1 MEQDKPQKQEACT
14 ALLSLLKTFQ
24 ETLNDQRTQFFF
36 TSVLTA
42 VLSNHVSWMPSTGH
56 PRMVKG
62 GKGKEY
68 DLHCPRRHGHHH
80 LNKQLKGIH
89 GTNGKMAKVNSFV
102 LLGSDTKTLR
112 DLMYLITYFTRATA
126 GVSTVHINAN
136 EGKEGEGV
144 GGGDELLGR
153 GRGPNGF
160 VDHMNNNHNPEEK
173 EKEKGGEQAED
184 RGREDSAEG
193 TDEESAQLTNEDFAT
208 SNHTTTATATTTTTH
223 SAEGDS
229 QPPAPPAQLEALPN
243 HQHEASPRQ
252 NPEGDGAE
260 NFHRSPNHLSTS
272 SLASLSASPTSPPS
286 PSPSRGAT
294 VPARSNV
301 VQLDMLPLRYR
312 PSSKCCH
319 LHSFCLSYALQ

>member
-1 MEQDKPQKQEACT
+1 MEQDKLQKQEACT
-14 ALLSLLKTFQ
+14 TLLSLLKTFQ
-24 ETLNDQRTQFFF
+24 ETLNDQRTQFFL

-42 VLSNHVSWMPSTGH
+42 VLSNHVSWMTSTGH
-56 PRMVKG
+56 PRLVKG

-68 DLHCPRRHGHHH
+68 DLHCPRRHVHHH
-80 LNKQLKGIH
+80 QLNKQLKGIH

-126 GVSTVHINAN
+126 GVSTVHINGN
-136 EGKEGEGV
+136 EGEEGEG
-144 GGGDELLGR
+144 GGGDEILGR

-160 VDHMNNNHNPEEK
+160 VDHNNDDNPEEK
-173 EKEKGGEQAED
+173 EKEKGGEQEED

-208 SNHTTTATATTTTTH
+208 SNNNNTTATATSTPTH
-223 SAEGDS
+223 SAEGES
-229 QPPAPPAQLEALPN
+229 QPPALPAENETLPN
-243 HQHEASPRQ
+243 HYHEPLPRQ

-260 NFHRSPNHLSTS
+260 YFHRSPNHLSTS
-272 SLASLSASPTSPPS
+272 SLASLSGSPTSPPS
-286 PSPSRGAT
+286 PSFSRSAT

-319 LHSFCLSYALQ
+319 SYSFLPVVVLK